1 MRHILL
7 IAAMLG
13 SIFAQATDF
22 DPNFYRDFEIEA
34 IRINEP
40 IEIDGILSEKIYSKS
55 GYGPLV
61 QFDPNNGEEASEKT
75 EYWIGYDDDALY
87 VGAYLYDSNPDSIVG
102 RLGRRDTGFEL
113 NDQFGVVIDSYHD
126 KRNGFYFAI
135 NPAGSINDG
144 TLENDSQFND
154 TWDGIWY
161 GSTNIDQKGWSVEM
175 KIPFSQLRFNK
186 ADENVMGC
194 RIVRL
199 IQRKQETILN
209 HYSRREDS
217 GHASHFPT
225 LRGIKNITPPK
236 RLELIPYV
244 TGNYGILNTEE
255 DNPLFNGYDKNINIG
270 TDIKM
275 GIGNNLT
282 IDATINPDFG
292 QVEVDPSVINLTAF
306 ETFYQEKR
314 PFFVEGAS
322 IFRFGTGGPTNHMNF
337 GTMEPVFFYSRRV
350 GKYPTYGSD
359 VEGDWLKVPS
369 ATSIYG
375 ASKLSGKITDSWS
388 VGAFSALTRR
398 EFADVIVDE
407 KDTSVEV
414 EPVSSYNIFR
424 TLKEF
429 NGGRQ
434 GLGIIA
440 THVSRNFDD
449 ENMRSYLSDNSTVI
463 GIDGWTF
470 LNKNKDWAVGTWLG
484 YSKINGSK
492 EYIDD
497 LQQGSSRYFH
507 RPDADHVDYDPDR
520 TSLDGF
526 SAKASINR
534 ETGNWNF
541 NSAIQI
547 VSPGFENNDMGLNF
561 RADNINK
568 HISIGYKWQD
578 PGKVFH
584 YLGMNTAYMS
594 NHNFAGDKTNEM
606 LFFFGFARFINYW
619 TFNPIIGFAPIT
631 VSDQKLRGGPLV
643 VEPAGMWSR
652 YHIKS
657 DTRKSTIFDFEL
669 EYQSE
674 EDNSY
679 YVHFSPGVVLNL
691 GSRLRVDFSPVIGN
705 EFRPYQYV
713 DSFDDETAIKML
725 GCRHIVSQMERKTIS
740 AELRVDYT
748 FTPRLSLQAYV
759 QPYMT
764 AASYSRFKEF
774 ERPNSWDF
782 VEYGKTDDMD
792 IEADGNDG
800 YELYPNG
807 MDNESIYLDNPDFN
821 YKALIGSFVLR
832 WEFRPGSTLYFVWT
846 RNGTDE
852 NNPGDFNFKRD
863 SKDLFQA
870 TADNIF
876 ALKLTYWFGK

>member
-1 MRHILL
+1 
-7 IAAMLG
+7 MLC
-13 SIFAQATDF
+13 SISAQTTEF
-22 DPNFYRDFEIEA
+22 NPNDYRNFEIEA
-34 IRINEP
+34 IRIHQSLD
-40 IEIDGILSEKIYSKS
+40 IDGVLSEDIYSHP
-55 GYGPLV
+55 GHGPLV
-61 QFDPNNGEEASEKT
+61 QYEPNNGEIESEKT
-75 EYWIGYDDDALY
+75 EYWIGFDDNAIY
-87 VGAYLYDSNPDSIVG
+87 IGAFLYDSSPDSIVG
-102 RLGRRDTGFEL
+102 RLGRRDTGFES

-126 KRNGFYFAI
+126 KRNGYFFVL
-135 NPAGSINDG
+135 NPSGTMFDGS
-144 TLENDSQFND
+144 LENDSEFS
-154 TWDGIWY
+154 TVWDGIWY
-161 GSTNIDQKGWSVEM
+161 GSTRKSDKGWTAEI

-186 ADENVMGC
+186 LEENVMGI
-194 RIVRL
+194 RVIRL
-199 IQRKQETILN
+199 IHRKQETDLN
-209 HYSRREDS
+209 HYQDRGQS
-217 GHASHFPT
+217 GEASHFPT
-225 LRGIKNITPPK
+225 LRGIKNINPPK
-236 RLELIPYV
+236 RIELSPYI
-244 TGNYGILNTEE
+244 TGNHGILKTED
-255 DNPLFNGYDKNINIG
+255 DNPLYNGSDTDLNIG
-270 TDIKM
+270 TDIKF
-275 GIGNNLT
+275 GIGSNLT

-306 ETFYQEKR
+306 ETFFQEKR

-322 IFRFGTGGPTNHMNF
+322 IFRFGTGGPTNRINF
-337 GTMEPVFFYSRRV
+337 GTMEPVFFYSRRI
-350 GKYPTYGSD
+350 GKYPTFGED
-359 VEGDWLKVPS
+359 VDGDWTKIPS
-369 ATSIYG
+369 ATSIIG

-388 VGAFSALTRR
+388 VGAFSALTKK
-398 EFADVIVDE
+398 EYADVIIDDDE
-407 KDTSVEV
+407 SRVEV
-414 EPVSSYNIFR
+414 EPMTSYNIFR

-434 GLGIIA
+434 GLGVIA
-440 THVSRNFDD
+440 TQVSRNFDD
-449 ENMRSYLSDNSTVI
+449 ENMRNYLSDNSTVI

-470 LNKNKDWAVGTWLG
+470 INDNKDWAIGAWMG
-484 YSKINGSK
+484 YSKVNGSK
-492 EYIDD
+492 EYVDD
-497 LQQGSSRYFH
+497 LQQSSSRYYH
-507 RPDADHVDYDPDR
+507 RPDANHVKYNPDH
-520 TSLDGF
+520 TTLEGF
-526 SAKASINR
+526 SAKATINR

-541 NSAIQI
+541 NSSIQI

-568 HISIGYKWQD
+568 HIAIGYKWQE
-578 PGKVFH
+578 PGEVFQ

-606 LFFFGFARFINYW
+606 IFFFGFARFVNYW
-619 TFNPIIGFAPIT
+619 TFNPIIGFAPRT

-643 VEPAGMWSR
+643 VEPSGMWSR
-652 YHIKS
+652 FHVRT
-657 DTRKSTIFDFEL
+657 DTRKSTIFNFEL

-679 YVHFSPGVVLNL
+679 YVHFSPGVELSL

-713 DSFDDETAIKML
+713 DSFDDETAIEML
-725 GCRHIVSQMERKTIS
+725 GCRHIISQMERKTIS
-740 AELRVDYT
+740 AELRLDYT
-748 FTPRLSLQAYV
+748 LTPRLSLQAYV

-782 VEYGKTDDMD
+782 VEYGKTDGMD
-792 IEADGNDG
+792 IAEDGDDG

-807 MDNESIYLDNPDFN
+807 KDDESIYLDNPDFN